1 MQIEGETDFFLKSGG
16 CGIDDTYCARAQVRQ
31 ISTSPICSPQ
41 LRLPVASKR
50 GGNDKIVT
58 AHRAVGNTYPY
69 TMDTRLEDITLANNH
84 SVDDFAP
91 NI

>member
-1 MQIEGETDFFLKSGG
+1 M
-16 CGIDDTYCARAQVRQ
+16 
-31 ISTSPICSPQ
+31 
-41 LRLPVASKR
+41 ASKR
-50 GGNDKIVT
+50 DGNDKIVT